1 MRLHTAIAI
10 WPKLWGA
17 NGYLRRAGYIFVV
30 GHMRSY
36 SSLLS
41 HILGSHPRIA
51 GYAEMHQKYRSWLD
65 LLELSSKVERSCDKS
80 CAHRQV
86 LDKILHPQVIAPSI
100 LRRKDLSVI
109 AIARDPLATLA
120 SILSMQA
127 GGVDR
132 VERAVQYYLERLA
145 ALVRLAE
152 MRRGNL
158 FYLDGEA
165 LVERT
170 GEALSS
176 LTDYLQLAPTLRS
189 EYSIFRFTGTPKYG
203 DPSEWIKSGRVVARR
218 GQLPEVE
225 LSRSQAEQVWDAYK
239 RMRLYMRKH
248 ADVTL
253 FRASACRGGEDRESE
268 TCLEVVSDSACYVR

>member
-17 NGYLRRAGYIFVV
+17 NGYLRTAGYIFVV

-41 HILGSHPRIA
+41 HVLGSHPRIA
-51 GYAEMHQKYRSWLD
+51 GYAEMHQKYRSWPD
-65 LLELSSKVERSCDKS
+65 LLELCSKVERSCDKS

-86 LDKILHPQVIAPSI
+86 LDKILHPQVIGPSI

-109 AIARDPLATLA
+109 AIAREPLATLA

-127 GGVDR
+127 GGIDR
-132 VERAVQYYLERLA
+132 LEGAVQYYLERLA

-152 MRRGNL
+152 MRRGNV

-165 LVERT
+165 VVERT

-176 LTDYLQLAPTLRS
+176 ITDYLELAPNLRS
-189 EYSIFRFTGTPKYG
+189 DYSTFRFTGTPKYG
-203 DPSEWIKSGRVVARR
+203 DPSEWIKSGRVVAHR
-218 GQLPEVE
+218 GKLPEVK
-225 LSRSQAEQVWDAYK
+225 LSRSQAEQIWDAYK
-239 RMRLYMRKH
+239 RMRLYMKRN

-253 FRASACRGGEDRESE
+253 FRESAYRAGDRESA
-268 TCLEVVSDSACYVR
+268 TSLQVISHSASYEG